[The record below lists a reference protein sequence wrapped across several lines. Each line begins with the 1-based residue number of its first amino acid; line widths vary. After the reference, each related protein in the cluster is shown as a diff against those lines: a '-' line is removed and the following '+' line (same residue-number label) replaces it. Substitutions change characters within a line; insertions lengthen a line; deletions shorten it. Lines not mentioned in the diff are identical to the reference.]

1 MVDACLSARS
11 STISSSFRS
20 SPKDEGD
27 PKRRRALD
35 EVRAHVARRER
46 GAKVSEAAS
55 VLGIS
60 QPTVRAWIESG
71 VLTPMPRSKPV
82 RIDILALAE
91 TKRALD
97 LIREHANDGPL
108 LAHVMRVLRDR
119 SVLRGEGVREGFDNL
134 AAGRVVPLS
143 DDLLDEIAATK
154 GKARSRPKST

>member
-1 MVDACLSARS
+1 MSLAEVLDDLLELQELAE
-11 STISSSFRS
+11 
-20 SPKDEGD
+20 DEGD

-35 EVRAHVARRER
+35 EVRSHVARRER
-46 GAKVSEAAS
+46 GAKVSEAAA
-55 VLGIS
+55 VLAIS

-71 VLTPMPRSKPV
+71 VLMPMPGTKPL

-97 LIREHANDGPL
+97 LIREHADDGPL
-108 LAHVMRVLRDR
+108 LVHVMRVLRDR
-119 SVLRGEGVREGFDNL
+119 SVLGGEGVREGFDDL